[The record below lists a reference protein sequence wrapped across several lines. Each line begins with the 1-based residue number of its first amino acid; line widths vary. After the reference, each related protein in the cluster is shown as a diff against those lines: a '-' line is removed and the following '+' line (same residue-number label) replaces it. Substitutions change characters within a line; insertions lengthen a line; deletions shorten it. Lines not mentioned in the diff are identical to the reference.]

1 MASGRNNFGG
11 VMKKK
16 EYEKLLKNLPD
27 TATPADIAVM
37 ICGIVHVYNMEESIA
52 PIFATVL
59 GQLVNAGMID
69 VDESGQVVAGGARHS
84 KVQLH

>member
-16 EYEKLLKNLPD
+16 EYEKLLKNLPE
-27 TATPADIAVM
+27 TATPADVSVM
-37 ICGIVHVYNMEESIA
+37 ICGIVHLYKMEESIA
-52 PIFATVL
+52 SIFAGVL
-59 GQLVNAGMID
+59 GQLVSAGMID
-69 VDESGQVVAGGARHS
+69 VDEDGRVVAGGARHS